1 MLNKLKKIA
10 AVITAIAALG
20 GIVQIPISPNREF
33 QTYAAELTYYEY
45 GDWWYSVLSDG
56 NVCITQY
63 DGNDEVVTVPS
74 QINGRTV
81 VEIGQGGLK
90 GLSFEPDAK
99 REIILPNTIRKI
111 GNGAFSGLKKVE
123 KINIPDSVKEIG
135 ILAFAECLSLK
146 SINLNKVEK
155 LGFGVFEGSSAL
167 EQITIP
173 GTIKTIPERAFHKCT
188 GLKSLVINSGV
199 TTIEKEAALNAPA
212 LEKIVIPDS
221 VTSIG
226 EYAFCYLCE
235 FHEVNEGSY
244 VGYHQYTLNA
254 DNLKEYVCGRDSA
267 AEKYGI
273 DNGIIKVFE
282 GEFSYENNF
291 IPSTP
296 SIIFNKLGDTDG
308 NGAIDSSDA
317 SIVLA
322 EYSAV
327 QTGKKETFTAMQKN
341 MADVNRDDTI
351 DAADAS
357 EILRYYAEAS
367 TGKNPVWSFVADIP
381 AKINRSE
388 NS

>member
-1 MLNKLKKIA
+1 MNKLKKM
-10 AVITAIAALG
+10 AVVVIAIAALG

-45 GDWWYSVLSDG
+45 GDWLYSVLSDG

-81 VEIGQGGLK
+81 VEIGQGGLQ

-135 ILAFAECLSLK
+135 IRAFAECLSLK

-212 LEKIVIPDS
+212 LERIVIPDS

-226 EYAFCYLCE
+226 EYAFCYSRE
-235 FHEVNEGSY
+235 YHEVNEGSY
-244 VGYHQYTLNA
+244 VGYYEYTLNA
-254 DNLKEYVCGRDSA
+254 DNLKEYVSGRDSA

-282 GEFSYENNF
+282 GELSTEIKLPINPI
-291 IPSTP
+291 IPD
-296 SIIFNKLGDTDG
+296 IIFSKGDIDL
-308 NGAIDSSDA
+308 NDSVDSSDA
-317 SIVLA
+317 SAVLA

-327 QTGKKETFTAMQKN
+327 QTGCESKFTASQKAA
-341 MADVNRDDTI
+341 ADVNNDGVVDSS
-351 DAADAS
+351 DAS

-367 TGKNPVWSFVADIP
+367 TGKTPTWGYVADIP
-381 AKINRSE
+381 TKFGKITS
-388 NS
+388 S